1 MVFVLT
7 ESVIKILVFPFRHK
21 NGGDLC
27 IALKVKDLPLWEI
40 DCLGGTRLA
49 EKTLTFLALLTLH
62 RPRCDVTLKCR
73 ADEIEGE
80 FKKFLRTKVLTDKA
94 YEIQQLKEK
103 YEEELERKLEKERKE
118 HASLR
123 RENEE
128 ELERKLE
135 KEYERKLEKERKEYE
150 EELASL
156 KQQVVYLQAAS

>member
-7 ESVIKILVFPFRHK
+7 ASVIKILVFPFRHRK
-21 NGGDLC
+21 GGDLC

-80 FKKFLRTKVLTDKA
+80 FKKFLRTKVLTDEA

-103 YEEELERKLEKERKE
+103 YERELEKERKE

>member
-27 IALKVKDLPLWEI
+27 IALKVKDLPLWEK

-80 FKKFLRTKVLTDKA
+80 FKKFLRTKVLTDEA

-103 YEEELERKLEKERKE
+103 YERVERKLEKERKE
-118 HASLR
+118 HAS
-123 RENEE
+123 
-128 ELERKLE
+128 LE

-150 EELASL
+150 EKLASL

>member
-7 ESVIKILVFPFRHK
+7 ASVIKILVFPFRHR

-27 IALKVKDLPLWEI
+27 IALKVKDLPLWEK

-62 RPRCDVTLKCR
+62 RPRCDVTVKCR
-73 ADEIEGE
+73 PDDIEGE
-80 FKKFLRTKVLTDKA
+80 FKKFLHMKVLTDKA

-103 YEEELERKLEKERKE
+103 YERELEK
-118 HASLR
+118 LR

-128 ELERKLE
+128 VLKRIASLRRE
-135 KEYERKLEKERKEYE
+135 KEEEKKVF
-150 EELASL
+150 ASL
-156 KQQVVYLQAAS
+156 KQQVVDLQADSIAKV